1 MVRWINQ
8 KKFLKYV
15 EQHLQKFLMTEKALK
30 DLEKFLKENGYDD
43 ELRDIYLR

>member
-1 MVRWINQ
+1 
-8 KKFLKYV
+8 
-15 EQHLQKFLMTEKALK
+15 MTEKALK